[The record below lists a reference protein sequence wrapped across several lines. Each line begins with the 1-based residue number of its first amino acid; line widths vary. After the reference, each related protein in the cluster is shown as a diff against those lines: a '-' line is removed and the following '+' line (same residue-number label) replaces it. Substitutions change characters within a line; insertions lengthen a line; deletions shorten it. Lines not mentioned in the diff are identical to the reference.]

1 MATKTV
7 IRMTEDIRNDSRSVC
22 VFCCHEAED
31 DYGFHC
37 GEYGAIMT
45 RAEYYEYTGED
56 FFAD

>member
-1 MATKTV
+1 MQVNAP
-7 IRMTEDIRNDSRSVC
+7 IRISDAIRNDLRSVC
-22 VFCCHEAED
+22 IFCGHEAEN